1 MAYVMN
7 PYSYKLGYSLSWS
20 DNWFSNK
27 KLYPVMLQI
36 MLTIRYFLIF
46 FWTSR
51 NMEQLD
57 TYLSHLNLT
66 LNSGKLLITLFFYEA
81 KFNQPVK
88 LKYKILRH
96 IIHSIPY
103 SDRNA
108 EFNVAWRVKN
118 QSVNRRALGTTSAVK
133 AYFFYEN
140 TLLETYESQRFFL
153 FFYFLG
159 LDPASFLLE
168 FYSRYG
174 EREFGIGSNK
184 KILKHVIANKRF
196 RISGKRYGPN
206 IFIYQLEYIFLNR
219 IYKFL
224 NEKVFFFWLYDKEK
238 NLNMVRFLRTLFF
251 YGGMA
256 YFGKYYAPLIRS
268 PGVFFSSFPEIN
280 NLRKNKKMSKIK
292 KITSNLTIIK
302 KKKKKL

>member
-1 MAYVMN
+1 MN

-20 DNWFSNK
+20 DDWFSNK

-51 NMEQLD
+51 NIEKLD

-81 KFNQPVK
+81 KMNQPE
-88 LKYKILRH
+88 KYKYKVLRH
-96 IIHSIPY
+96 IIHSIPN
-103 SDRNA
+103 SERNA
-108 EFNVAWRVKN
+108 EFKVNWKVKN
-118 QSVNRRALGTTSAVK
+118 SSVNVRAIRTTSAVK
-133 AYFFYEN
+133 SYFFYEN
-140 TLLETYESQRFFL
+140 TLLETFESQRFFL

-174 EREFGIGSNK
+174 DREYGEGSNK
-184 KILKHVIANKRF
+184 KPLKNVIVYKRF
-196 RISGKRYGPN
+196 KSLGKKYSPKM
-206 IFIYQLEYIFLNR
+206 FIYQLEFIFLNR

-256 YFGKYYAPLIRS
+256 YFGKYYAPLMEE
-268 PGVFFSSFPEIN
+268 PGVFFSRFPEIN
-280 NLRKNKKMSKIK
+280 NIK
-292 KITSNLTIIK
+292 KN
-302 KKKKKL
+302 